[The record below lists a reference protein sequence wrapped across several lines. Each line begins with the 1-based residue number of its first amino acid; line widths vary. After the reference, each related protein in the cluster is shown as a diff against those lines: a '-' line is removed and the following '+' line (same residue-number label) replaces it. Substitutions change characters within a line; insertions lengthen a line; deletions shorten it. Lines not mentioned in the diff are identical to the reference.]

1 LVCDKAPA
9 APSRHRPAV
18 ARPEDL
24 RVAHDSPAFPG
35 LHRRRVA
42 VYRTMAADGTARF
55 PEVEVVELTD
65 STISFVLS
73 KTDVSVANAL
83 RRVMIAE
90 VPTMAISL
98 VTIEEN
104 TSVLHDEFL
113 AHRLGLVPLAYNGN
127 VDDKS
132 TGFVFE
138 WECGCDGHCN
148 RCSATFTLD
157 CTGTSDDGPLIVT
170 SKDLIPDNRDVLAVH
185 FASELESNVAGDDD
199 ANDAGIVIAQLG
211 KGQTL
216 KLRALATKGVGKQ
229 HARHIPVCVATFHY
243 ELDIKLNED
252 MFEVLSPELKE
263 RFVEL
268 CQPGVFVYDKAR
280 REVSNSA
287 VCA

>member
-216 KLRALATKGVGKQ
+216 KLRALATKVCDSI
-229 HARHIPVCVATFHY
+229 ADDCRRRLPVPDTQLTVLCREWASNMPGTFRSA
-243 ELDIKLNED
+243 
-252 MFEVLSPELKE
+252 SPHSTTSWTSSSMKTCL
-263 RFVEL
+263 R
-268 CQPGVFVYDKAR
+268 
-280 REVSNSA
+280 SSA
-287 VCA
+287 QS